1 MTTKPPPLKGLLQT
15 LLKFMQKPFFILCLI
30 AFTIMAGAGFSNAK
44 DGASDA
50 KPAAAPP
57 VEKDIALVLK
67 TAGQVQTNGGNG
79 AWQNAPKGTRLHA
92 GVQVRTGNES
102 LAAIIFT
109 DDKSL
114 LKVRSNS
121 QVVINGKRETSA
133 STGGRIV
140 KNIAMQ
146 FGGLWAKV
154 TKGTA
159 PFRVETPS
167 GVAAVKGTMFY
178 AIMMDDERFMI
189 VCLDGLVELIN
200 QFGSVMVKA
209 GETGTSSPDQA
220 PESHPTTP
228 DEMPN
233 WADDSEG
240 SGDMEI
246 EFQDGNGQKKKL
258 KIRYQ

>member
-1 MTTKPPPLKGLLQT
+1 
-15 LLKFMQKPFFILCLI
+15 MQKLFLIFCLL
-30 AFTIMAGAGFSNAK
+30 ALHTMAGAGFSNAK

-50 KPAAAPP
+50 KPAAAPSA

-67 TAGQVQTNGGNG
+67 TIGQVQVNTANG
-79 AWQNAPKGTRLHA
+79 AWQDAPKGTRLHA
-92 GVQVRTGNES
+92 GMQLRTGNES
-102 LAAIIFT
+102 LAAVVFT

-121 QVVINGKRETSA
+121 QVAINGKRETPASA
-133 STGGRIV
+133 GGRIA
-140 KNIAMQ
+140 KTIAMQ
-146 FGGLWAKV
+146 FGELWAKV

-167 GVAAVKGTMFY
+167 GVAAVKGTIFY
-178 AIMMDDERFMI
+178 AILTDDGKFII

-200 QFGSVMVKA
+200 QFGSVLVKA
-209 GETGTSSPDQA
+209 GETGISSPDQA

-228 DEMPN
+228 GEMPN
-233 WADDSEG
+233 WANDSEG
-240 SGDMEI
+240 NGDMEI

>member
-1 MTTKPPPLKGLLQT
+1 
-15 LLKFMQKPFFILCLI
+15 MQKLFFILCLL
-30 AFTIMAGAGFSNAK
+30 ALSIMAGANFSNAK

-67 TAGQVQTNGGNG
+67 TAGQVQINGANG
-79 AWQNAPKGTRLHA
+79 AWQNAPKGTRLNA
-92 GVQVRTGNES
+92 GTQVRTGSES
-102 LAAIIFT
+102 LAAIVFT

-121 QVVINGKRETSA
+121 QVAINGKRETSA
-133 STGGRIV
+133 GGRIA
-140 KNIAMQ
+140 KTIAMQ
-146 FGGLWAKV
+146 FGELWTKV

-159 PFRVETPS
+159 SFRIETPS
-167 GVAAVKGTMFY
+167 GVAAVKGTIFY
-178 AIMMDDERFMI
+178 AIITNDGKFMI

-200 QFGSVMVKA
+200 QFGKALVKA
-209 GETGTSSPDQA
+209 GETGISSPDQA

-233 WADDSEG
+233 WANDSEG
-240 SGDMEI
+240 NGDMEI

>member
-1 MTTKPPPLKGLLQT
+1 
-15 LLKFMQKPFFILCLI
+15 MQKLFSILFML
-30 AFTIMAGAGFSNAK
+30 ALPAMAGAGFANGK
-44 DGASDA
+44 NGAPEA
-50 KPAAAPP
+50 KPAVPRSGM
-57 VEKDIALVLK
+57 EKDIALVLK
-67 TAGQVQTNGGNG
+67 TTGQVQINADNGG
-79 AWQNAPKGTRLHA
+79 WLNAPKGTRLSA
-92 GVQVRTGNES
+92 GTQVRTGNES

-109 DDKSL
+109 DDRSL

-121 QVVINGKRETSA
+121 QVMINGKRETAAA
-133 STGGRIV
+133 SGRIV

-146 FGGLWAKV
+146 FGELWAKV
-154 TKGTA
+154 TKGSA

-167 GVAAVKGTMFY
+167 GVAAVKGTIFY
-178 AIMMDDERFMI
+178 AIITADGKFLI

-200 QFGSVMVKA
+200 QYGKALVKA
-209 GETGTSSPDQA
+209 GETGISSADEA

-233 WADDSEG
+233 WANDSEG
-240 SGDMEI
+240 NGDIEI

>member
-1 MTTKPPPLKGLLQT
+1 MRHLFSFVFCLLA
-15 LLKFMQKPFFILCLI
+15 LP
-30 AFTIMAGAGFSNAK
+30 AMAATGFSINK

-50 KPAAAPP
+50 KPAAPQSG

-67 TAGQVQTNGGNG
+67 TAGQVQINGGNG
-79 AWQNAPKGTRLHA
+79 AWQNAPKGTRLNA
-92 GVQVRTGNES
+92 GIQVRTGNES
-102 LAAIIFT
+102 LAAIVFT

-121 QVVINGKRETSA
+121 QVAINGKREISA
-133 STGGRIV
+133 GGRIA
-140 KNIAMQ
+140 KTIAMQ
-146 FGGLWAKV
+146 FGELWTKV

-159 PFRVETPS
+159 SFRIETPS
-167 GVAAVKGTMFY
+167 GVAAVKGTIFY
-178 AIMMDDERFMI
+178 AIITNDGKFMI

-200 QFGSVMVKA
+200 QFGKALVKA
-209 GETGTSSPDQA
+209 GETGISSPDQA

-233 WADDSEG
+233 WANDSEG
-240 SGDMEI
+240 NGDMEI

>member
-1 MTTKPPPLKGLLQT
+1 
-15 LLKFMQKPFFILCLI
+15 
-30 AFTIMAGAGFSNAK
+30 MAAGFSNAK
-44 DGASDA
+44 DGASEA
-50 KPAAAPP
+50 RPAAAPP

-67 TAGQVQTNGGNG
+67 TAGQVQINSSNG
-79 AWQNAPKGTRLHA
+79 AWQNAPKGTRLNA
-92 GVQVRTGNES
+92 GMQVRTGNES
-102 LAAIIFT
+102 LAAIVFT

-121 QVVINGKRETSA
+121 QVAINGKRDASA
-133 STGGRIV
+133 GGRIV

-146 FGGLWAKV
+146 FGELWAKV
-154 TKGTA
+154 TKGTTS
-159 PFRVETPS
+159 FRVETPS
-167 GVAAVKGTMFY
+167 GVAAVKGTIFY
-178 AIMMDDERFMI
+178 AIITNDGKFMI

-200 QFGSVMVKA
+200 QFGKALVKA
-209 GETGTSSPDQA
+209 GETGTSSPNEA

-233 WADDSEG
+233 WANDSEG

>member
-1 MTTKPPPLKGLLQT
+1 
-15 LLKFMQKPFFILCLI
+15 MQKLFFIFCLI
-30 AFTIMAGAGFSNAK
+30 ALPTMASAGFANAK
-44 DGASDA
+44 NGSADA

-67 TAGQVQTNGGNG
+67 TAGQVQINGGNG
-79 AWQNAPKGTRLHA
+79 AWQNAPKGTRLNA
-92 GVQVRTGNES
+92 GMQVRTGNES
-102 LAAIIFT
+102 LAAIVFT

-121 QVVINGKRETSA
+121 QVAINGKREAVGSA
-133 STGGRIV
+133 SGRIT
-140 KNIAMQ
+140 KTIAMQ
-146 FGGLWAKV
+146 FGELWAKV

-167 GVAAVKGTMFY
+167 GVAAVKGTIFY
-178 AIMMDDERFMI
+178 AIITNDGKFMI
-189 VCLDGLVELIN
+189 VCLDGLVELLN
-200 QFGSVMVKA
+200 QFGKAMVKA
-209 GETGTSSPDQA
+209 GETGISSSDQA

-233 WADDSEG
+233 WANEG
-240 SGDMEI
+240 DNNGDMEI

-258 KIRYQ
+258 KIHYQ

>member
-1 MTTKPPPLKGLLQT
+1 
-15 LLKFMQKPFFILCLI
+15 MQKLLFTLCLI
-30 AFTIMAGAGFSNAK
+30 ALPIMAGAGFSNAK
-44 DGASDA
+44 AGASEA
-50 KPAAAPP
+50 KPAAPPP

-67 TAGQVQTNGGNG
+67 TAGQVQINGGNG
-79 AWQNAPKGTRLHA
+79 AWQNAPKGTRLNA
-92 GVQVRTGNES
+92 GMQVRTGNES
-102 LAAIIFT
+102 LAAIVFT

-121 QVVINGKRETSA
+121 QVAINGKRETPGSA
-133 STGGRIV
+133 GGRIA
-140 KNIAMQ
+140 KTIAMQ
-146 FGGLWAKV
+146 FGELWAKV

-167 GVAAVKGTMFY
+167 GVAAVKGTIFY
-178 AIMMDDERFMI
+178 AIMMDDEKFMI

-233 WADDSEG
+233 WANDSEG
-240 SGDMEI
+240 NGDMEI
-246 EFQDGNGQKKKL
+246 EFQDRNGQKKKL